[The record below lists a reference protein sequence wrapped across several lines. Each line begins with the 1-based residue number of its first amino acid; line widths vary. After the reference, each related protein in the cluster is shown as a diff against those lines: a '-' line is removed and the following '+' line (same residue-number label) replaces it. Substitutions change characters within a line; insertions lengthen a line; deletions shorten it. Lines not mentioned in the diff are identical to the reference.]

1 MATTYKELCDSVYTK
16 IKDYNLVKLLE
27 KDADDIIKDYI
38 RPAILK
44 FECCNQDLSDRDDVI
59 ESFNIDLSDI
69 NFEILTNFMVI
80 EYLDST
86 YVRTTLML
94 ESYMSNTDFHKY
106 DNERMLSR
114 VLEVRDK
121 YENKNKQLMINY
133 SIRNKDSDFNLLY
146 AANGAYNP
154 SKYSRVKGRGYCCY
168 KRRWL

>member
-114 VLEVRDK
+114 H
-121 YENKNKQLMINY
+121 QSTSMI
-133 SIRNKDSDFNLLY
+133 IRTVW
-146 AANGAYNP
+146 GA
-154 SKYSRVKGRGYCCY
+154 GRLP
-168 KRRWL
+168 RILSTAISPWRMA